1 MPRPHEKESGIST
14 GSNIRVCEGIPDSSC
29 LILTQFLFSVFRPM
43 SLFSHAAANSA
54 PTLLVITSI
63 GSLMRPGI
71 ISWINSMPAL
81 VEIQMIMI
89 VLNESW
95 LKLIFVSI
103 ANGINRNRFKNL
115 SVRPEIWMNPKI
127 PSELG
132 STGVKTI
139 AHKQIR

>member
-1 MPRPHEKESGIST
+1 MRFHIA
-14 GSNIRVCEGIPDSSC
+14 IRA
-29 LILTQFLFSVFRPM
+29 R
-43 SLFSHAAANSA
+43 SA

-63 GSLMRPGI
+63 GSLTRPGI

-89 VLNESW
+89 VLNERR
-95 LKLIFVSI
+95 LKLIFVRI
-103 ANGINRNRFKNL
+103 ANGTNRNRLRTLSGAPLIFK
-115 SVRPEIWMNPKI
+115 NPKI

>member
-1 MPRPHEKESGIST
+1 MRFDIA
-14 GSNIRVCEGIPDSSC
+14 IRA
-29 LILTQFLFSVFRPM
+29 R
-43 SLFSHAAANSA
+43 NA

-95 LKLIFVSI
+95 L
-103 ANGINRNRFKNL
+103 
-115 SVRPEIWMNPKI
+115 
-127 PSELG
+127 
-132 STGVKTI
+132 
-139 AHKQIR
+139 

>member
-1 MPRPHEKESGIST
+1 MRFDIA
-14 GSNIRVCEGIPDSSC
+14 IRA
-29 LILTQFLFSVFRPM
+29 R
-43 SLFSHAAANSA
+43 NA

-115 SVRPEIWMNPKI
+115 SVRPEIWMNPNT
-127 PSELG
+127 PSEPG